1 MKNLIRI
8 LIAITVFTCIGVGWF
23 WLYEKWTLVDSVYMT
38 VITLSTVG
46 YTEVR
51 TLSPESKVFICFF
64 LVMGLGVFMY
74 GIIQVGEYVVR
85 AELGKWWRD
94 RNMSVAIKSLENHF
108 IVCGAGRMGMLL
120 CEDLSERQI
129 PFVVL
134 DTNPEVVLLCQEKGW
149 TTFHADATEDQSL
162 DDAHIDRAA
171 GLASTLATDADNL
184 FVVMSARLKSS
195 DIRIVARANGEASA
209 KKLERAGAN
218 RVVSPYESGATKM
231 GQLLTNPQ
239 LNDFFEVISDRNV
252 SFDLAGIPVREGS
265 PNIGKRLS
273 ETNYRSNGVMIV
285 AILRGDDGLLMAPE
299 GSTQLQEG
307 DELFVLGNTDAI
319 NKLR

>member
-8 LIAITVFTCIGVGWF
+8 FIAIAIFTSIGVGWF
-23 WLYEKWTLVDSVYMT
+23 WLYEKWSLVDSVYMT

-46 YTEVR
+46 FTEVR
-51 TLSPESKVFICFF
+51 ALTPESKIFVCCF
-64 LVMGLGVFMY
+64 LVLGLGVFMY
-74 GIIQVGEYVVR
+74 GIVQVGEYVVR

-94 RNMSVAIKSLENHF
+94 RNMNVAIKSLEDHF
-108 IVCGAGRMGMLL
+108 IVCGAGRMGILL
-120 CEDLSERQI
+120 CEDLSVRQI

-134 DTNPEVVLLCQEKGW
+134 DTNPDVVANCQEKGW
-149 TTFHADATEDQSL
+149 SAFHADATEDQSL

-184 FVVMSARLKSS
+184 FVVMSARLKNSK
-195 DIRIVARANGEASA
+195 IRIVARAHGEASA

-252 SFDLAGIPVREGS
+252 SFDLAGIPVVEGS
-265 PNIGKRLS
+265 PNIGKKLS
-273 ETNYRSNGVMIV
+273 ETNFRSKGVMIV
-285 AILRGDDGLLMAPE
+285 AICRGDDDLMLAPDSSTLLQA
-299 GSTQLQEG
+299 G
-307 DELFVLGNTDAI
+307 DELFALGNTDAI